1 MARAGRSAGIH
12 FLAAAGPRPRAWLAV
27 NCRPSSASRGCHIPW
42 LVAPASAF
50 KARNSGQVFLVN
62 HLSGFLQPGKLHVI
76 RLSPPDSLPISRSF
90 CREQEHPQGLGIRA
104 RASLRGG
111 ESHYSTCRVARTKAQ
126 DKTNQGTSKTLSV
139 QIRWLSSHK
148 HFTPQNYLN
157 SHTLHPE
164 ITNLK

>member
-1 MARAGRSAGIH
+1 MARAGRWAGVH
-12 FLAAAGPRPRAWLAV
+12 FLAAAGPRPHARLAV
-27 NCRPSSASRGCHIPW
+27 NCRLSSASRGGHIPW
-42 LVAPASAF
+42 LVAPASTF

-62 HLSGFLQPGKLHVI
+62 HLSGFLQPEKLHVI
-76 RLSPPDSLPISRSF
+76 RLSLPISRSF
-90 CREQEHPQGLGIRA
+90 CRGQEHPQGPGIRA

-111 ESHYSTCRVARTKAQ
+111 ESHYSTCRVVQTKAQ

-148 HFTPQNYLN
+148 QFTRQNYLN

-164 ITNLK
+164 IANLK

>member
-1 MARAGRSAGIH
+1 MARAGRW
-12 FLAAAGPRPRAWLAV
+12 AGPRPRARLAV
-27 NCRPSSASRGCHIPW
+27 NCRPSSASRGGHIPW
-42 LVAPASAF
+42 LVAPASTF

-62 HLSGFLQPGKLHVI
+62 HLSGFLQPEKLHVI
-76 RLSPPDSLPISRSF
+76 RLSPPGQSPHLQVLLPWK
-90 CREQEHPQGLGIRA
+90 EHPQGPGIRA
-104 RASLRGG
+104 RASLGGG
-111 ESHYSTCRVARTKAQ
+111 ESHYSTCHVARTKAQ

-148 HFTPQNYLN
+148 HFTRQNYLN